1 MGHPVAAD
9 GVAGPVAPV
18 PAVDSAGPEAVVDLA
33 EGAVAEAVVEARAA
47 VSDPMAAGQPA
58 GPDRDRCI
66 TSAKSSPSNSHR
78 IF

>member
-9 GVAGPVAPV
+9 GAAGPVAPV
-18 PAVDSAGPEAVVDLA
+18 AAVDSAGPEVVVDLA
-33 EGAVAEAVVEARAA
+33 EGAAAEAVVEPQAA